1 MRTKQLIQ
9 LACLALAAATA
20 ASAAELPQGSSAL
33 FSGSG
38 NCAQC
43 HASDGRANT
52 EGATDVSPVTQWRS
66 TMMANAARDPL
77 WRAKVSA
84 EVATFPALAEA
95 IESKCTRCHAP
106 LGNAEAEYQ
115 GTIAYSIAEMASD
128 PLALDGVSCTLCH
141 QIQPAN
147 LGLPASYSG
156 HFEID
161 DSHEIFGPYPD
172 PLVGPMRNMSGYTPV
187 QADHTNKSELCATCH
202 TLFTAHVNEQGEFEG
217 SFPEQTPYLE
227 WKNSRFQDDG
237 IECQSCHLPLS
248 PSAID
253 VATVPPWHQV
263 LRSPYS
269 YHTMTGANVFMLGIL
284 RDNIEE
290 LSLAATTAQFDSSIA
305 RTNTVLRNETVALSE
320 THSADGDSVFI
331 DIRLENLTGHKL
343 PTGIPLRR
351 MWLHLQAIDNMGNT
365 AFESGAWDETGE
377 VVGLDL
383 GYEPHHDVIDH
394 EGQVQ
399 IYETIM
405 EDARGDLTWTL
416 LSAAG
421 YRKDN
426 RLPPMG
432 FTTTAAVYDSVRI
445 EGAAME
451 DRDFNIDLG
460 SEGTGADIVHYR
472 FPRPTGDVLTVTAQ
486 VCYQTLPPRVFSDLE
501 SHDTPEVRLFSDL
514 YSEADKSPIV
524 LASLEFTIDA
534 DTGLG
539 LPDSDP
545 QTDPSDDV
553 PTAVRLN
560 QNVPNPF
567 NPTTLISYA
576 LENEDEILI
585 VIHDLRGHLV
595 RTLFT
600 GRQTAGT
607 HAVAWDGTDDFGA
620 QVASG
625 TYLYTL
631 ETGSRRTSRK
641 MMLVR

>member
-1 MRTKQLIQ
+1 MKHLFP
-9 LACLALAAATA
+9 LAFLVLVAATA
-20 ASAAELPQGSSAL
+20 TSAADLPTGSSTL

-38 NCAQC
+38 NCALC
-43 HASDGRANT
+43 HSSDGQANT
-52 EGATDVSPVTQWRS
+52 ESGTDVSPVTQWRS

-115 GTIAYSIAEMASD
+115 GAAGYSIAELVSD

-141 QIQPAN
+141 QIQPTN
-147 LGLPASYSG
+147 LGLSTSYSG

-172 PLVGPMRNMSGYTPV
+172 PLVGPMSHMSGYTPV
-187 QADHTNKSELCATCH
+187 QAAHTNKSELCATCH
-202 TLFTAHVNEQGEFEG
+202 TLFTAHVNDQGELEG

-237 IECQSCHLPLS
+237 IECQSCHMPVS
-248 PSAID
+248 SSAID

-290 LSLAATTAQFDSSIA
+290 LNLSASTAQFDDSIA
-305 RTNTVLRNETVALSE
+305 RTNTVLRTQTVALSE
-320 THSADGDSVFI
+320 THSADVDSVFI

-351 MWLHLQAIDNMGNT
+351 MWLHLRAVDGMGNT
-365 AFESGAWDETGE
+365 TFESGAWDETGE
-377 VVGLDL
+377 VFGLDP
-383 GYEPHHDVIDH
+383 GYEPHHDSIDD

-405 EDARGDLTWTL
+405 EDARGGLTWTL

-432 FTTTAAVYDSVRI
+432 FRTTAAVYDSVRI
-445 EGAAME
+445 EGAAIE
-451 DRDFNIDLG
+451 DRDFNMDMG
-460 SEGTGADIVHYR
+460 SEGSGADIVHYR
-472 FPRPTGDVLTVTAQ
+472 FPRPTGDVLTITAQ
-486 VCYQTLPPRVFSDLE
+486 VCYQTLPPRVFSDLA
-501 SHDTPEVRLFSDL
+501 SHDTPEVHLFSSL
-514 YSEADKSPIV
+514 YSEADKSPVV

-534 DTGLG
+534 ETGLG
-539 LPDSDP
+539 LPGSDP
-545 QTDPSDDV
+545 PADPDDDV
-553 PTAVRLN
+553 PTALRLN

-576 LENEDEILI
+576 LESEDEIMI
-585 VIHDLRGHLV
+585 AIHDLRGHLV
-595 RTLFT
+595 RTLFS

-625 TYLYTL
+625 AYVYTL